1 MAGPTLAALVD
12 RRLWVYGGGLAAVLL
27 VRTLLAPSAG
37 RALAVSLVL
46 GVMVLTYAAEL
57 WHAAEQPSVR
67 PGLLGAGVA
76 GVVAGC
82 WLVLTDTLAGLVFV
96 AGGLLFLNRGLT
108 GGGSA

>member
-1 MAGPTLAALVD
+1 MGEPTLATLVD
-12 RRLWVYGGGLAAVLL
+12 RRLWVYGGGLAVVLV
-27 VRTLLAPSAG
+27 VRSLAAPSAG

-57 WHAAEQPSVR
+57 WHAAEQPVVR

-76 GVVAGC
+76 GVVVGC

-96 AGGLLFLNRGLT
+96 AGGLLFLNRGLA
-108 GGGSA
+108 GRASA